1 MELNKSV
8 RVALA
13 LGPFSKQTISD
24 WGKIYSSHK
33 NHYNWFYKFY
43 NNIRLIYKMKVSVR
57 KSFQFVVKSSFDN
70 IHNSKSQ
77 ILLSNFE
84 SNE

>member
-1 MELNKSV
+1 
-8 RVALA
+8 
-13 LGPFSKQTISD
+13 
-24 WGKIYSSHK
+24 
-33 NHYNWFYKFY
+33 
-43 NNIRLIYKMKVSVR
+43 MKVSVR